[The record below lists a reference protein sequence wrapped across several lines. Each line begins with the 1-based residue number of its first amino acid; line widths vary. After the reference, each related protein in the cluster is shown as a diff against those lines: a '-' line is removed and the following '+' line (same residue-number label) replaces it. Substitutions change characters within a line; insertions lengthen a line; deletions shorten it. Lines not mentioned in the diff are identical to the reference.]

1 MEIKTTSLE
10 YKFDTDGSTKS
21 IAVSLTGNDGTDY
34 INANMAVTT
43 DDLGD
48 GQTFDDLTKKDI
60 TTIAKAKLAKATAED
75 AGKK

>member
-10 YKFDTDGSTKS
+10 YKFDNEGSTKS

-34 INANMAVTT
+34 VNANMAVTT

-60 TTIAKAKLAKATAED
+60 TTIAKVKLAKATAQD
-75 AGKK
+75 APKA